1 MPRLGVSRPRKRLFK
16 KCMLA
21 DGVGN
26 DVLANNRVVPDEETG
41 GFGTELEGNTA
52 GDVIEDVAEEVGRS
66 AENGL

>member
-1 MPRLGVSRPRKRLFK
+1 MF
-16 KCMLA
+16 
-21 DGVGN
+21 
-26 DVLANNRVVPDEETG
+26 ANNRIVPDVETG